1 MNKVNYKELQKR
13 LFRRIH
19 YTGEE
24 IKNDFPNIL
33 RICVQNK
40 AWTQFTKADGTTF
53 KDLGEWLVYQFPNG
67 VSMGSDR
74 NSVSYE
80 DALQLC
86 KNDRELHGLLV
97 QCRPSPSGEKGG
109 RPKKETVNNINSLP
123 KRAMGTS
130 RAYIEQ
136 RLQREF
142 PKIWK
147 EYVAG
152 NYKSARQA
160 GIVAGIFKKPT
171 PEETALKA
179 FSKAKNQLQIAMA
192 IVEALNVEDAEALKR
207 WLSDKESK

>member
-1 MNKVNYKELQKR
+1 
-13 LFRRIH
+13 
-19 YTGEE
+19 
-24 IKNDFPNIL
+24 L

-53 KDLGEWLVYQFPNG
+53 KDLGEWLVYSFPNG

-97 QCRPSPSGEKGG
+97 QCRPSASGEKGG
-109 RPKKETVNNINSLP
+109 RPKKETVANSNSFP
-123 KRAMGTS
+123 KRHAGSTH

-142 PKIWK
+142 PKIWQ

-152 NYKSARQA
+152 NFKSARQA
-160 GIVAGIFKKPT
+160 GIAAGIFKKPT
-171 PEETALKA
+171 PEETIVKA
-179 FSKAKNQLQIAMA
+179 FAKATGRLSVAKA
-192 IVEALNVEDAEALKR
+192 IISSLNHDEAAALLA
-207 WLSDKESK
+207 WLSTEVAP